1 MGRVAVRF
9 AHDWQLAWV
18 MLNAPKANILDG
30 EMIRDLTRAFR
41 DLAGLQELKL
51 IGLHGAGPHFSF
63 GASVEEHRPEPCRQM
78 IPEFGELFRALL
90 DAQIP
95 TAAAVRGQCL
105 GGGMELAGICTWIF
119 SDPAAKF
126 GQPEIQLGV
135 FPPVAALIFPWR
147 IGQARS
153 DDLCLTGRTIDAQ
166 EALRAG
172 FVNEVTEDP
181 EAAVEA
187 HFVRHLL
194 PKSAAALRLAQRAS
208 RWTFDRA
215 FREGW
220 AALERLY
227 LDELMDTADAKEGIA
242 AFLERR
248 PPHWANA

>member
-1 MGRVAVRF
+1 MERVAVRF
-9 AHDWQLAWV
+9 AHDGQLAWV
-18 MLNAPKANILDG
+18 ALNAPKANILDG
-30 EMIRDLTRAFR
+30 AMIRELTATFR
-41 DLAGLQELKL
+41 QLAGLHELKL
-51 IGLHGAGPHFSF
+51 IGLHGAGAHFSF
-63 GASVEEHRPEPCRQM
+63 GASVAEHQPEPCRQM
-78 IPEFGELFRALL
+78 IPEFGALFRALL
-90 DAQIP
+90 DAHIP

-105 GGGMELAGICTWIF
+105 GGGMELAGVCTWIF
-119 SDPAAKF
+119 ADPGAKF

-135 FPPVAALIFPWR
+135 FPPVAALIFPAR

-153 DDLCLTGRTIDAQ
+153 DDLCLTGRTLDAQ

-181 EAAVEA
+181 DAAVEA
-187 HFVRHLL
+187 FFVRHLL

-208 RWTFDRA
+208 RWGFDRA

-227 LDELMDTADAKEGIA
+227 LDDLMDTADAKEGIA

-248 PPHWANA
+248 APHWVNA